1 MFTLAALTD
10 AFVPVCVL
18 EFTAK
23 LWGEMGFALDEN
35 DYCQRVVT
43 NRKQQVDL
51 NRLFLQ
57 GKYRKQ

>member
-1 MFTLAALTD
+1 
-10 AFVPVCVL
+10 
-18 EFTAK
+18 
-23 LWGEMGFALDEN
+23 MGFALDEN